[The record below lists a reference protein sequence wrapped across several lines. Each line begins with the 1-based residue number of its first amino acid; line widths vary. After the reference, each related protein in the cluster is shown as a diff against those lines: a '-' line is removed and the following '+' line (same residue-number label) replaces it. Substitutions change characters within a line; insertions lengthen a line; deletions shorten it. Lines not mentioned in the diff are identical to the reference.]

1 MIFFSAYYVGV
12 LNKLTLF
19 VSNFLDL
26 IFQMA
31 VPWTLFI
38 GSGYRMRCLTY
49 FQERKV
55 SCCLNLCFLVAFVDT
70 VIFVYMINFIKVHF
84 RPCVFKIP
92 KCKLNVKV

>member
-1 MIFFSAYYVGV
+1 MSAYYVRV
-12 LNKLTLF
+12 LNKLTPF

-38 GSGYRMRCLTY
+38 SSGYRMRCLTY
-49 FQERKV
+49 LQERKV
-55 SCCLNLCFLVAFVDT
+55 SCCLNLCFSLAFVDT

-92 KCKLNVKV
+92 KCKLNVIV